1 MKLVLKFAIS
11 WPNHSRQK
19 YHVSAQKAA
28 EEELV
33 CTGIKTKTTHRGVQ
47 RGDLREAFLTPF
59 SPNFGATN
67 KILSA
72 THEAAKLYEYINF

>member
-33 CTGIKTKTTHRGVQ
+33 LKGIKTNHAQGR
-47 RGDLREAFLTPF
+47 
-59 SPNFGATN
+59 
-67 KILSA
+67 
-72 THEAAKLYEYINF
+72 AKG